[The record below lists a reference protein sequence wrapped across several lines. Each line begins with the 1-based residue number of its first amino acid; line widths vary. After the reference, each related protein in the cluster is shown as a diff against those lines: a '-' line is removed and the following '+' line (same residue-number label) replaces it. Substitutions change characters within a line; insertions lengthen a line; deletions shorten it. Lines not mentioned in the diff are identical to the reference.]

1 MSARS
6 IFAGA
11 PAYKL
16 VSSTGTV
23 GQVLTS
29 DGIGSTTWETPAT
42 EPPLSDTSV
51 VQTTSPTTTV
61 ELNETSGIIV
71 CTNNV
76 RPPAGRAA
84 FALRNSTIT
93 DKSLVNVAMMTQ
105 PDIPGGGAGYP
116 GTHGYFVANV
126 LSVEAGYA
134 YILITNLS
142 AANPSTGV
150 SFSVRFQVI
159 N

>member
-11 PAYKL
+11 SAYKL
-16 VSSTGTV
+16 VSGAGTV

-29 DGIGSTTWETPAT
+29 DGVGSTTWETPAT
-42 EPPLSDTSV
+42 EPPLSNTSV
-51 VQTTSPTTTV
+51 TQITSPTTTV

-71 CTNNV
+71 CANNI
-76 RPPAGRAA
+76 RPFSDRAA
-84 FALRNSTIT
+84 FALKNSTIT
-93 DKSLVNVAMMTQ
+93 DKSLVNVAIMGQ
-105 PDIPGGGAGYP
+105 PDIAGGGVGYAG
-116 GTHGYFVANV
+116 TNGYFVANV

-134 YILITNLS
+134 YILISNLS
-142 AANPSTGV
+142 TANGSTGV
-150 SFSVRFQVI
+150 AFSVRFQVI